1 MVQDAPIRGLELR
14 PELRDEL
21 GHRPAEVVLHRDAV
35 DRRGFIVDSHGP
47 EVAIDEREPYGGGR
61 LSMSR
66 MLRVSAASCSAWRI
80 ASVSRDL
87 SVRSWAIE
95 ETPTTEPS
103 GPRTGDTVRV
113 TPTRVPSFRKR
124 SESKCRTV
132 PPWRT

>member
-1 MVQDAPIRGLELR
+1 
-14 PELRDEL
+14 
-21 GHRPAEVVLHRDAV
+21 VVLHRDAV

-47 EVAIDEREPYGGGR
+47 EGAVDC
-61 LSMSR
+61 SMSR
-66 MLRVSAASCSAWRI
+66 RLRVSATSCSAWRI
-80 ASVSRDL
+80 ASASRDL

-95 ETPTTEPS
+95 EAPTTEPS

-132 PPWRT
+132 TPSRT